1 MLKTLQYILMYIL
14 ACTLTRQEE
23 DDNVEVSFESRWYD
37 CTQDAEACYV
47 AFLFFFSPTCM
58 FQGKWHLPSLVRFA
72 HKTNSYLSSN
82 KLDYNAA
89 SLTM

>member
-37 CTQDAEACYV
+37 CTQDAEACMWH
-47 AFLFFFSPTCM
+47 FCSFFPLLVCFRGNGTCLHWSDLPTKQTLTCPLTSWTIM
-58 FQGKWHLPSLVRFA
+58 QHL
-72 HKTNSYLSSN
+72 
-82 KLDYNAA
+82 
-89 SLTM
+89 